1 MDQNIRFN
9 QDDRQRYYNET
20 LESLNALLQDALAGE
35 DQNEIKPAFPP
46 NCGLDDIQIESSK
59 TSLNYINNES
69 TPIIEVIIQIS
80 YNKEVIGEYTSEYS
94 IDGELVDEAFYLD

>member
-1 MDQNIRFN
+1 MDTTIKFSET
-9 QDDRQRYYNET
+9 DRTRYYQET

-46 NCGLDDIQIESSK
+46 NCSLDDIQIESSK
-59 TSLNYINNES
+59 TSLNYINNDT

-80 YNKEVIGEYTSEYS
+80 YNKEVIGEYTSEYNTE
-94 IDGELVDEAFYLD
+94 GELVDEAFYLD

>member
-1 MDQNIRFN
+1 MDQNIRFSKE
-9 QDDRQRYYNET
+9 DRQRYYNET
-20 LESLNALLQDALAGE
+20 LDSLNALLQDALAGE

-46 NCGLDDIQIESSK
+46 NCSLDDIQIESSK

-69 TPIIEVIIQIS
+69 TPSIEVIIQIS
-80 YNKEVIGEYTSEYS
+80 YNKEVIGEYTSEYN